1 MYPSSPVAP
10 VNLSQSEGGV
20 SNMSFNSSKKQ
31 RQEPIEWFF
40 EVLGQDANAFSEK
53 ISTLT
58 PSENIVRTAILLR
71 LAEGKPT
78 NIKDLNPIEKLIGV
92 DIPSILQHLSE
103 LDLVHWD
110 KQDGKITVAYPF
122 SGVPTPHR
130 VALSGKPF
138 TYAMC
143 AIDALGISPMM
154 GAETDI
160 ESVCAY
166 CGETIRLHVTPQT
179 LTAIPDTVVVG
190 FEPVEEGSN
199 CCRTEDTSLA
209 TNCCPGIQFYCS
221 KEHWN
226 NATGD
231 GKYLSL
237 TDAYKYATRVFG
249 AVL

>member
-1 MYPSSPVAP
+1 
-10 VNLSQSEGGV
+10 
-20 SNMSFNSSKKQ
+20 MSFDSSKDQ
-31 RQEPIEWFF
+31 RQEPIEWFSQ
-40 EVLGQDANAFSEK
+40 VLGQVNAFAEK
-53 ISTLT
+53 ISALT
-58 PSENIVRTAILLR
+58 PSENVVRTVILLR

-78 NIKDLNPIEKLIGV
+78 NINDLIPIEKLIGA

-103 LDLVHWD
+103 QDLVHWD

-122 SGVPTPHR
+122 SGVPTLHR

-166 CGETIRLHVTPQT
+166 CGETIRIHVTPQT
-179 LTAIPDTVVVG
+179 LMAISDTVVVG

-199 CCRTEDTSLA
+199 CCDTECCRTEDASLA
-209 TNCCPGIQFYCS
+209 TNCCPRIQFYCS

-249 AVL
+249 AML